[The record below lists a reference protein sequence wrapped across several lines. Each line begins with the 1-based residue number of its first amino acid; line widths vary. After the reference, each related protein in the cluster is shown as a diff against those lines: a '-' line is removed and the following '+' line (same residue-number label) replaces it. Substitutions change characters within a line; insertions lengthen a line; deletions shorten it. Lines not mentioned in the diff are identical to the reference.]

1 MRDATQQWWFES
13 ATGEQLEICAYTSE
27 ISYRAGDAVAFHVHT
42 TARDFRVV
50 VYRDGARPTPVF
62 ERTSIPGQAHRTPA
76 DCYRSGCRWP
86 PTFTISETGDWPSG
100 GYIAVFTATAG
111 REAVRHVHW
120 FAIAPGHGDSAR
132 LLLIAATSTWAAYN
146 AWGGANHYEGI
157 DGPDRDRAAAT
168 LSFERPWS
176 RGTAELPIGAPRKTT
191 PGDPPIGWVP
201 RYPTIEWAL
210 ATGHPKYSASAG
222 WATYE
227 RHFVGWAERHGYP
240 VDVVAQ
246 HDLQYRPEILA
257 GYRCAVIVG
266 HDEYWS
272 WEMRDAIDAFVL
284 AGGRVAR
291 LAGNFLWQVR
301 LEDAGRRQT
310 CHKYTARET
319 DPVRDDP
326 ARRMRLTSCWDDPLV
341 GRPGAGTFGT
351 TATRGLYAKCFAA
364 TPRASGGFTVYRPR
378 HWTLNA
384 TDLYYGDQFG
394 AAANMFGYEVDG
406 LGYTVRDG
414 LPYAT
419 GEDGVEPA
427 EVDIVAMN
435 VATLMEEDHGHPGA
449 RLFAGDAEARFVAR
463 VVHGDESAETIDRVS
478 RGSGMM
484 VVYRRG
490 TGEVFNAS
498 SCEWVNG
505 LRVGDPFAEQIT
517 HNVLRRYLRAEM

>member
-1 MRDATQQWWFES
+1 VVRV
-13 ATGEQLEICAYTSE
+13 
-27 ISYRAGDAVAFHVHT
+27 AVGHEAQNE
-42 TARDFRVV
+42 RV
-50 VYRDGARPTPVF
+50 
-62 ERTSIPGQAHRTPA
+62 
-76 DCYRSGCRWP
+76 
-86 PTFTISETGDWPSG
+86 
-100 GYIAVFTATAG
+100 
-111 REAVRHVHW
+111 
-120 FAIAPGHGDSAR
+120 
-132 LLLIAATSTWAAYN
+132 
-146 AWGGANHYEGI
+146 
-157 DGPDRDRAAAT
+157 DR
-168 LSFERPWS
+168 
-176 RGTAELPIGAPRKTT
+176 I
-191 PGDPPIGWVP
+191 
-201 RYPTIEWAL
+201 
-210 ATGHPKYSASAG
+210 
-222 WATYE
+222 
-227 RHFVGWAERHGYP
+227 
-240 VDVVAQ
+240 DVVAERSREPDPVDMVDPVALAEQ
-246 HDLQYRPEILA
+246 HAARVERCLRELDLPDVVL
-257 GYRCAVIVG
+257 G
-266 HDEYWS
+266 H
-272 WEMRDAIDAFVL
+272 RQQ
-284 AGGRVAR
+284 R
-291 LAGNFLWQVR
+291 LAVGENVR
-301 LEDAGRRQT
+301 ERPA
-310 CHKYTARET
+310 
-319 DPVRDDP
+319 VRDDP
-326 ARRMRLTSCWDDPLV
+326 GRRMRLTSCWDDPLV

-427 EVDIVAMN
+427 DVDIVAMN

-517 HNVLRRYLRAEM
+517 HNVLRRYLRAEMRASGSVSTDGLDAPLQSGAPGATVRSTRADRRPGRPSRRR